1 MVCKKQITK
10 RSAYFDD
17 GAPSKPSCVAK
28 DANSIYH
35 YFKDLLH
42 PKPPFHPLTR
52 DEIAQ
57 DIEDLLDEEDKRRHL
72 KILYMIK

>member
-28 DANSIYH
+28 DPN
-35 YFKDLLH
+35 
-42 PKPPFHPLTR
+42 
-52 DEIAQ
+52 
-57 DIEDLLDEEDKRRHL
+57 
-72 KILYMIK
+72 